1 MRVCVCASVRVCEC
15 ACVQGGFVCACMC
28 VIEKEREKKREREIV
43 ASLKTE
49 SKKFHGKFSQAGCFV
64 SETHSSFR
72 ETSSPSCLVRV
83 QV

>member
-1 MRVCVCASVRVCEC
+1 MCASGLCVCVHVRDR
-15 ACVQGGFVCACMC
+15 
-28 VIEKEREKKREREIV
+28 ERERKKEREREIV

-49 SKKFHGKFSQAGCFV
+49 SKKFHGNFSQAGCFV